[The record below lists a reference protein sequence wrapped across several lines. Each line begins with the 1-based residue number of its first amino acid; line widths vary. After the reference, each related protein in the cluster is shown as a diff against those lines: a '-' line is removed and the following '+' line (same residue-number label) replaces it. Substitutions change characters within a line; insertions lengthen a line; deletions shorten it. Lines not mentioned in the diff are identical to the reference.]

1 MFEKRRGAEG
11 LAALERFLDMANGE
25 WVARKGKAQSIRS
38 SHFFVNRQQVL
49 AEDIIVPGHEDS
61 EAGVNEEKEATPYD
75 HLGAELVVFEVD
87 KVLVEMQ
94 MLEPGWP
101 GLRNAFQ
108 QVVLFHPAF
117 DQKKQEGE
125 VDQKEMA
132 NGDIG
137 TKSRQPRTKF

>member
-1 MFEKRRGAEG
+1 MDSATQAAVAHRAFGQGGKRK
-11 LAALERFLDMANGE
+11 LER
-25 WVARKGKAQSIRS
+25 
-38 SHFFVNRQQVL
+38 
-49 AEDIIVPGHEDS
+49 
-61 EAGVNEEKEATPYD
+61 EE
-75 HLGAELVVFEVD
+75 ELER
-87 KVLVEMQ
+87 LRVEMQ

-125 VDQKEMA
+125 VDEREMA

-137 TKSRQPRTKF
+137 TKSREPSTKYLIRSLISRDGGC

>member
-1 MFEKRRGAEG
+1 MPKKLEIG
-11 LAALERFLDMANGE
+11 LG
-25 WVARKGKAQSIRS
+25 
-38 SHFFVNRQQVL
+38 FFRDSNRLLV
-49 AEDIIVPGHEDS
+49 DGGDSEDS
-61 EAGVNEEKEATPYD
+61 EADVNEEKEASPYD

-87 KVLVEMQ
+87 KVVVEMQ

-125 VDQKEMA
+125 VDQKE
-132 NGDIG
+132 NVYDGNIG
-137 TKSRQPRTKF
+137 TKSREPRTKF